1 MSKEKK
7 PDKAVQ
13 FLADATLIRFVSEQ
27 AKKKPNDSLVQL
39 LNMALKLPQKQ
50 QDTIWWAVFMT
61 IWGKAPDKGRGLTK
75 HDVIGAVCNGSKL
88 TKADAGRAI
97 DSAIKEV
104 TALVEAATDAAR
116 TIDPK
121 KPAKKAMP
129 KKAI

>member
-1 MSKEKK
+1 M
-7 PDKAVQ
+7 
-13 FLADATLIRFVSEQ
+13 
-27 AKKKPNDSLVQL
+27 NGL
-39 LNMALKLPQKQ
+39 LHR
-50 QDTIWWAVFMT
+50 IHHVIEWAVLMT
-61 IWGKAPDKGRGLTK
+61 LWGDAPQKGRGLTK

-97 DSAIKEV
+97 KGAISEV